1 VTDRRRTLL
10 GSGMLVAGLVGLAAL
25 VVAVVVFTGGD
36 EPPPDDAV
44 TWPIS
49 PLLEPPPEPEPEE
62 PDAVAGAA
70 EVREVIDLSVTG
82 SGLVGSGSSADERV
96 PVDEGAVDAVVE
108 AITEW
113 LDAHLTDLQAE
124 GDGLVADV
132 GLVGAPEAA
141 DLAGPGAIIDEAT
154 YQFFVGVRG
163 EPEWVRVQV
172 VVVTEEGDQHV
183 AVFGFTGRAEPELQG
198 VEGRS

>member
-1 VTDRRRTLL
+1 
-10 GSGMLVAGLVGLAAL
+10 MLVAGLVGLAAL
-25 VVAVVVFTGGD
+25 VVAVFVLAGDD

-62 PDAVAGAA
+62 PDPVAGSA
-70 EVREVIDLSVTG
+70 ELAELIDLSITG
-82 SGLVGSGSSADERV
+82 SRLVAPGSSADEPV
-96 PVDEGAVDAVVE
+96 PVDEDAVDERIA

-124 GDGLVADV
+124 GEGLAAEV
-132 GLVGAPEAA
+132 GLAGAPEAA
-141 DLAGPGAIIDEAT
+141 HLAGPGAVIDEAT
-154 YQFFVGVRG
+154 YRFFVGVRG
-163 EPEWVRVQV
+163 EPEWLRVQV
-172 VVVTEEGDQHV
+172 AVVTDEGEQHV

-198 VEGRS
+198 VEARS